1 MNAKVYVD
9 NMAAATTENDLTDLF
24 SAYGNVVEVNV
35 PVNRTNGRPRG
46 FGFVT
51 MATPAGARTAIRALH
66 GKEIGSQTLTVSDA
80 WPHED
85 RTGASAAGQV
95 PGAVPA
101 TSSKPYPAS

>member
-51 MATPAGARTAIRALH
+51 MATPAGH
-66 GKEIGSQTLTVSDA
+66 GPPFGLFMGRRSD
-80 WPHED
+80 
-85 RTGASAAGQV
+85 RKLSR
-95 PGAVPA
+95 
-101 TSSKPYPAS
+101 